1 MNIAVISTVH
11 DIRDPRV
18 SLKIS
23 GSLARLGCHV
33 DLIGGVSSPED
44 PEVALEFLAH
54 LPEGVTPRLLQSGQG
69 FTGRIQR
76 IKEAVALNGKLKP
89 DLLYIHDPELIP
101 PAEVI
106 RFRYNIPYI
115 FDLHEDVFDRIGLR
129 LEILQRLVRY
139 AFRSADG
146 VVTAFALQH
155 RPYHP
160 IPGVPHQEIL
170 NYFPEITFPL
180 PPHTDIP
187 PKKAR
192 YRFCYTGTIAP
203 DRNITGLIRFVD
215 QSISAGL
222 DIELI
227 IAGKVFMSGYLKNLR
242 STLQQCRHRDRI
254 HLIGGDRY
262 TDWFTLQRIH
272 QSSDAGTLFFHPNAL
287 NWNYPTKLYEYF
299 GCGLPVICTDMPR
312 IRGLIEKLNAG
323 FFIPH
328 DDFNLAF
335 ETLRDNLSRLDQI
348 NSEKLRSWVVQHAN
362 WHHQELSLAKLIDQV
377 SGIKNGSITNFGE

>member
-18 SLKIS
+18 SLKVS

-33 DLIGGVSSPED
+33 DLIGGVSSPDD

-54 LPEGVTPRLLQSGQG
+54 LPEGVKPWLLQSGHG

-76 IKEAVALNGKLKP
+76 IKEAIRLIGKLKP
-89 DLLYIHDPELIP
+89 ELLYIHDPELIP
-101 PAEVI
+101 PAELVRL
-106 RFRYNIPYI
+106 RFNIPYI
-115 FDLHEDVFDRIGLR
+115 FDLHEDVFDRTGLR
-129 LEILQRLVRY
+129 LEILQRLVRF
-139 AFRSADG
+139 AFHSADG
-146 VVTAFALQH
+146 IVTAFALDH

-160 IPGVPHQEIL
+160 LPEVPHQEIL
-170 NYFPEITFPL
+170 NYFPGNTFPQSSS
-180 PPHTDIP
+180 TGIP
-187 PKKAR
+187 SKKAR
-192 YRFCYTGTIAP
+192 YRLCYTGTIAP
-203 DRNITGLIRFVD
+203 DRNLTGLIRFVD

-227 IAGKVFMSGYLKNLR
+227 IAGKVFMTGYLDNLR
-242 STLQQCRHRDRI
+242 STLQHCRHRDRL

-272 QSSDAGTLFFHPNAL
+272 QSSDAGTLFFHPDAL

-299 GCGLPVICTDMPR
+299 GCGLPVIFSDMPR
-312 IRGLIEKLNAG
+312 IRALIEKLNAG

-328 DDFNLAF
+328 DDFDLAF
-335 ETLRDNLSRLDQI
+335 KTMRDKISRLDQI
-348 NSEKLRSWVVQHAN
+348 KSEKLRSWVNQHAN
-362 WHHQELSLAKLIDQV
+362 WHHQEQSLAKLIDQV
-377 SGIKNGSITNFGE
+377 SGKKNPFQYG